1 MCNMIG
7 VDRHLTV
14 SQFANMARNKFQSR
28 KRWYCFK
35 LWLSIE
41 RPQENASVIP
51 FFPHFS
57 LSKTKYRKEALSL
70 LKGTFFLDCWGCWR
84 WRTHSSTASYA
95 LLHLPSLSLSAS
107 TEACKKSIKAYLNE
121 ERRDTKAPQRG
132 EWWSERLMRSPAR
145 LVIPRGRDKALG
157 FSVCRYSSTG

>member
-41 RPQENASVIP
+41 RPQE
-51 FFPHFS
+51 
-57 LSKTKYRKEALSL
+57 KTKYRKEALSL
-70 LKGTFFLDCWGCWR
+70 LKGTFFLACWGCWR

-145 LVIPRGRDKALG
+145 LVIHRGRDKALG